1 MDFIR
6 RILSPKTSE
15 SPSMNHS
22 LNNRSNISAFPAKRV
37 SMLSDMSLTKDQK
50 VTHSLSKEEQE
61 LIKFQ
66 RILEM
71 KRKQTED
78 AVAKDRWIENK
89 VTLGSASA
97 RQALLDRELR
107 VKRRNSEAIER
118 A

>member
-1 MDFIR
+1 
-6 RILSPKTSE
+6 
-15 SPSMNHS
+15 
-22 LNNRSNISAFPAKRV
+22 
-37 SMLSDMSLTKDQK
+37 
-50 VTHSLSKEEQE
+50 
-61 LIKFQ
+61 
-66 RILEM
+66 M

>member
-1 MDFIR
+1 MNFIR
-6 RILSPKTSE
+6 SLLSPKRSE
-15 SPSMNHS
+15 SPQSSESPS
-22 LNNRSNISAFPAKRV
+22 LNNRSNISAFPAKRS

-66 RILEM
+66 RIMEM

-89 VTLGSASA
+89 VTLGSQSA
-97 RQALLDRELR
+97 R
-107 VKRRNSEAIER
+107 
-118 A
+118 